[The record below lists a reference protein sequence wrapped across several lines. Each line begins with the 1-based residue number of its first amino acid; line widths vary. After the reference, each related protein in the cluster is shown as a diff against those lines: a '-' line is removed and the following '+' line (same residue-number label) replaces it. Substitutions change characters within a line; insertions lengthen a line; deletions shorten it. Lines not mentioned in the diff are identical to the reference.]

1 MKTVNVGGFHVASRG
16 SVFVNWTS
24 GKRIVAVAMLVTL
37 IVISGCAKQQ
47 TGSAP
52 PPVVKV
58 IEVRPQRVPLPLEF
72 VGQVEALN
80 EVQVRT
86 RVSGQIVK
94 RYVSG
99 GQYVKQG
106 QALFQIDPQVYEMNV
121 LDAGGQLADAEAAM
135 SRNRQNLA
143 RLEKLLT
150 ANAISQQ
157 QYDNALA
164 EDKQL
169 AARVHS
175 AKARLSRAELDLKET
190 LVLAPIEGQ
199 MDTSNLSVGNYVQ
212 QGVTVLVTL
221 SAPDPV
227 LVRFSLS
234 ENEYLRL
241 VKSESTASSQAD
253 SHSLQIALEDG
264 SVYPFKGKV
273 VQSDRGLASGTGTL
287 TLKAQFPNPKGLLLP
302 GMFARVQAIA
312 ETRSDAILVPQRAVQ
327 DLMGKSMI
335 TVVGDGDKAEM
346 RAVTTGPRIGR
357 LWLVEEGLNRGE
369 RIVVD
374 GVQKVRPGEI
384 VKAETVSIEQYTNT
398 KAK

>member
-1 MKTVNVGGFHVASRG
+1 MRLSHSKTVIAAKIFIALL
-16 SVFVNWTS
+16 SVSFV
-24 GKRIVAVAMLVTL
+24 
-37 IVISGCAKQQ
+37 SGCGKSQ
-47 TGSAP
+47 TATIP

-58 IEVRPQRVPLPLEF
+58 IEVKAQSVPITLEF
-72 VGQVEALN
+72 VGQVEALD
-80 EVQVRT
+80 EVQVRA

-94 RYVSG
+94 RFVPG

-121 LDAGGQLADAEAAM
+121 LDASAQLADSEAAL
-135 SRNRQNLA
+135 SRVRQNLA
-143 RLEKLLT
+143 RLERLVM
-150 ANAISQQ
+150 ADAISRQ

-164 EDKQL
+164 EEKQL
-169 AARVHS
+169 LARVNS
-175 AKARLSRAELDLKET
+175 AKARLRRAELDLKDT
-190 LVLAPIEGQ
+190 IVVAPIEGQ
-199 MDTSNLSVGNYVQ
+199 MDTTNLSVGNYVQ
-212 QGVTVLVTL
+212 QGVTVLVTIA
-221 SAPDPV
+221 APDPV

-335 TVVGDGDKAEM
+335 TVVGEGEKAEM

-384 VKAETVSIEQYTNT
+384 VKAETVPIEQYTNT